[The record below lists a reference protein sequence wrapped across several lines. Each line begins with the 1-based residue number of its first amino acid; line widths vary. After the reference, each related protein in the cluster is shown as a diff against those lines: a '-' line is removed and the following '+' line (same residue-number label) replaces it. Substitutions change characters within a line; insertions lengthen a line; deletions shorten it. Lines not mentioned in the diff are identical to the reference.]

1 MTTRHVPCLNLVQM
15 NVSLAY
21 LFFLDHV
28 LPTVLLTGS
37 TDIKL
42 APWLAVNTIDVI
54 QKCSSY
60 QMCF

>member
-1 MTTRHVPCLNLVQM
+1 MSQPCTNGCKLSILVM
-15 NVSLAY
+15 
-21 LFFLDHV
+21 DRV

-37 TDIKL
+37 TDIML
-42 APWLAVNTIDVI
+42 PPWLAVETIDVI